1 ERYFSDDELS
11 EDNFSRAIA
20 AAEQEAATIAQQ
32 YIKTGWQLAVGA
44 SGTVQA
50 LQEILVAQGK
60 DEVITLNRLEDIM
73 QQALAC
79 GRMEQLNITGLA
91 QERKQVFPSGLAI
104 LIALFRQ
111 LNISGMT

>member
-1 ERYFSDDELS
+1 SRPTPLPYPTLFRP
-11 EDNFSRAIA
+11 SRAIA

-79 GRMEQLNITGLA
+79 GRMEQRSEEHTSEL
-91 QERKQVFPSGLAI
+91 QSREK
-104 LIALFRQ
+104 
-111 LNISGMT
+111 